1 MQAAQL
7 AVSMLWFQGEDAIS
21 SGNAKLLMIFIGIV
35 ALGSLTQAIVVIVMA
50 MGAAK
55 TQKRVEGLLTELHG
69 KAMPLIQS
77 TQTIVTDL
85 TPKIKVIAENVT
97 EMSHVV
103 RNKAQEIDVTLTHA
117 NETVREANART
128 RAQVERVDGMVS
140 SALTATSE
148 VANTIHRS
156 IRIPVREVAGMVT
169 GLKAGLDVLVGR
181 VQGFGVGTRYPK
193 PAGVLRTTES
203 SPLRESAVTND
214 VSVTAENYPPP
225 RYSVNR

>member
-1 MQAAQL
+1 
-7 AVSMLWFQGEDAIS
+7 MLWLQGEDAIS

-55 TQKRVEGLLTELHG
+55 TKKWVEGLLTELHG
-69 KAMPLIQS
+69 KAMPLIHS

-85 TPKIKVIAENVT
+85 TPKIKVISENVT

-117 NETVREANART
+117 NETVREANRKT
-128 RAQVERVDGMVS
+128 RAQVERVDGMVT
-140 SALTATSE
+140 SALTATSD

-156 IRIPVREVAGMVT
+156 IKIPVREVAGIVS
-169 GLKAGLDVLVGR
+169 GFKAGLDVLIGGVK
-181 VQGFGVGTRYPK
+181 GFGAGTRYPQ
-193 PAGVLRTTES
+193 PGTVLRTTES

-214 VSVTAENYPPP
+214 VSPTMPENYPPP